1 MQQIGT
7 RRILICGKNWSFK
20 NICIFTKK
28 QKIMRFR
35 ITMNVEGKNRVMPIN
50 YQYEMMSAIYS
61 VLENA
66 DSEYARMLHDE
77 GYSSDIKR
85 FKLFCFSNLIA
96 PYRGISPVKVF
107 VENKEYTRLK
117 VKNNKV
123 YWYIGFALP
132 EGMQK
137 FVQGIFSDQQIR
149 IADSLGGVTFKVVEV
164 QLDSEPEEINGPIEC
179 QTLSPICVSKKVEGK
194 STVAYISPSEE
205 GYEGALLTGL
215 LERYKALNGKEFEG
229 DRYCKLT
236 VLGNET
242 KSKLITIKADTAQQ
256 TKVKGFTYNFN
267 IELPHE
273 LFKIAYNCGLG
284 EKCGMGFGMI
294 EVVKK

>member
-1 MQQIGT
+1 
-7 RRILICGKNWSFK
+7 
-20 NICIFTKK
+20 
-28 QKIMRFR
+28 MRFR
-35 ITMNVEGKNRVMPIN
+35 VTMNVEGKNREMPIN

-77 GYSSDIKR
+77 GYSSDIKK
-85 FKLFCFSNLIA
+85 FKLFCFSNLIV
-96 PYRGISPVKVF
+96 PNRGIATREVSGKS
-107 VENKEYTRLK
+107 YTRLI
-117 VKNNKV
+117 VKSDQV

-137 FVQGIFSDQQIR
+137 FVQGIFSNQQIR
-149 IADSLGGVTFKVVEV
+149 IADSFGGVTFRVVEV

-179 QTLSPICVSKKVEGK
+179 QTLSPICVSKKVDGK
-194 STVAYISPSEE
+194 TTVAYISPTEE

-236 VLGNET
+236 VLGNEP

-256 TKVKGFTYNFN
+256 TKVKGFTYYFN

-273 LFKIAYNCGLG
+273 LFKIAYNSGLG

-294 EVVKK
+294 KVKE